1 MTQGGLI
8 AGGVRQ
14 VLLPLVI
21 KTVKEVINEE
31 MDIVVDDLKEE
42 SVDITEQSVLG
53 MVTEL
58 TQKRAL
64 TVVEKIAKNKID
76 GLVNQVKTTSFHTTY
91 DNINRMF

>member
-1 MTQGGLI
+1 M
-8 AGGVRQ
+8 RQ